1 MAEHPNSFGAR
12 SILET
17 DEGPLICYSL
27 NLLEKA
33 GFSGID
39 RLPYSIRILLENLL
53 RHEDGVLVT
62 SRDIEKMALWGQAGE
77 SAGEVPFMP
86 ARVLL
91 QDFTGVPAIVDL
103 AAMRDAAQRLYG
115 DCSKINPLI
124 PAELVIDHSV
134 QVDVYGSPD
143 AVDRNTEFDYRR
155 NSERYAFL
163 RWGQKSFR
171 NFSVVPPATG
181 ICHQV
186 NLEYLARG
194 VCVGDGPS
202 GPVVYPDTLVGL
214 DSHTTMINGLGV
226 LGWGVGGI
234 EAEAV
239 LLGRPYYLLTP
250 QVIGFKLEGKPARGT
265 TATDL
270 VLTITQLLRKKGVV
284 GKFIEFFGPG
294 VLELSL
300 EDRATIA
307 NMAPEY
313 GATMGFFPVDEKTL
327 RYLRLTGRP
336 EKTLHLVEAYC
347 KTQGLFR
354 SDTAPVPAYSDIVR
368 LDLDAIEPCLAGPK
382 RPQDRVLLKEMKPAF
397 DQFLFESCGAA
408 PRPQG
413 TTALWE
419 IEGGRPSDKEL
430 IETIDD
436 SCAIPQKKGIE
447 ITIGDQPMQIDHGAV
462 VIAAITSCTNT
473 SNPSVL
479 MAAGL
484 LAKKAAEQ
492 GLSVK
497 PWVKTS
503 LAPGSKVAV
512 DYLASAGLL
521 PYLERLNF
529 HPVAFGCTT
538 CIGNSGPLDDAISR
552 AIKDHELIVASVL
565 SGNRNF
571 EGRINP
577 LTRINYLASP
587 PLVVA
592 YAIAGTV
599 DIDFETEPLGKT
611 ENGTPVYL
619 KDIWPS
625 LEEIQKMVA
634 AFNTPDRYQNV
645 YTSVFDGDTKWQS
658 LPTPEHAIY
667 PWDTTSTY
675 IKEPPFFRH
684 TTREAVPVRDVQ
696 GARVLALL
704 DDSVTTDHISPAG
717 AIPVNSPAG
726 KYLIAQNVSPP
737 DFNSYGAR
745 RGNHEVMMRGT
756 FANIRLKNRL
766 VPGVDGGWTLWLPD
780 GEKMAIYDAAM
791 KYRESGTPL
800 IVLAGKEYGTGSSRD
815 WAAKGT
821 LLLGVRAVVARSFER
836 IHRSNLVCMGV
847 LPLQFKP
854 GDSHESLGLT
864 GYETYEITGIA
875 SDLFPGKA
883 LPVIAQNSDG
893 GQIRFQA
900 VARLDSPVEVT
911 YYQHGGIL
919 NYVLRSMAGCSA

>member
-1 MAEHPNSFGAR
+1 MAGHSNSFDTR
-12 SILET
+12 STLTT
-17 DEGPLICYSL
+17 DDGSFTCFSL

-39 RLPYSIRILLENLL
+39 LLPYSIRILLENLL

-62 SRDIEKMALWGQAGE
+62 VRDIEKMILWGQTSE

-115 DCSKINPLI
+115 DSSKINPLI

-134 QVDVYGSPD
+134 QVDVSGSPD
-143 AVDRNTEFDYRR
+143 AAARNSEFDYRR

-194 VCVGDGPS
+194 VCTADSPLGP
-202 GPVVYPDTLVGL
+202 PVAYPDTVVGL

-239 LLGRPYYLLTP
+239 MLGRPYYLLTP
-250 QVIGFKLEGKPARGT
+250 QVIGFCLEGKPAAGT

-270 VLTITQLLRKKGVV
+270 VLTITQILRKKGVV
-284 GKFIEFFGPG
+284 GKFVEFFGPG

-327 RYLRLTGRP
+327 HYLRLTGRP
-336 EKTLHLVEAYC
+336 DSTRRLVEAYC

-354 SDTAPVPAYSDIVR
+354 SDTSPVPVYSDIVR
-368 LDLDAIEPCLAGPK
+368 LNLDSIDPCLAGPK
-382 RPQDRVLLKEMKPAF
+382 RPQDRVLVNNMKTGF
-397 DQFLFESCGAA
+397 NNILLESSSTKSSS
-408 PRPQG
+408 R
-413 TTALWE
+413 
-419 IEGGRPSDKEL
+419 KN
-430 IETIDD
+430 
-436 SCAIPQKKGIE
+436 GIE
-447 ITIGDQPMQIDHGAV
+447 ITLNGVSETIDHGAV

-484 LAKKAAEQ
+484 LAKRAVEL

-503 LAPGSKVAV
+503 LAPGSKVAI

-521 PYLERLNF
+521 PFLERLNF
-529 HPVAFGCTT
+529 YPVAFGCTT
-538 CIGNSGPLDDAISR
+538 CIGNSGPLADAVSQ
-552 AIKDHELIVASVL
+552 AVKDHDLMVASVL

-611 ENGTPVYL
+611 DIGTPVYL
-619 KDIWPS
+619 KDIWPAA
-625 LEEIQKMVA
+625 EDIQEKVA
-634 AFNTPDRYQNV
+634 AFNTPDRYRNA
-645 YTSVFDGDTKWQS
+645 YATVFEGDAEWQS
-658 LPTPEHAIY
+658 LPTPEYALY
-667 PWDTTSTY
+667 PWDAASTY
-675 IKEPPFFRH
+675 IKEPPFFQD
-684 TTREAVPVRDVQ
+684 TTATVAPIQDIQ
-696 GARVLALL
+696 SARVLAVLG
-704 DDSVTTDHISPAG
+704 DSVTTDHISPAG
-717 AIPVNSPAG
+717 VIPAASPAG
-726 KYLIAQNVSPP
+726 KYLISQNVFPS

-756 FANIRLKNRL
+756 FANIRLKNKM
-766 VPGVDGGWTLWLPD
+766 VPGVDGGWTLWMPD
-780 GEKMAIYDAAM
+780 GEKMTIYDAAL
-791 KYRESGTPL
+791 KYRDMNTPL
-800 IVLAGKEYGTGSSRD
+800 LILAGKEYGTGSSRD

-821 LLLGVRAVVARSFER
+821 LLLGIRAVIAESFER

-847 LPLQFKP
+847 LPLQFHP
-854 GDSHESLGLT
+854 GKNHEAIGLT
-864 GYETYEITGIA
+864 GTETYDITGIG
-875 SDLFPGKA
+875 SDLSPGKA
-883 LPVIAQNSDG
+883 LTVIATQPDG
-893 GQIRFQA
+893 RQTRFQ
-900 VARLDSPVEVT
+900 VIARLDSPIEVT

-919 NYVLRSMAGCSA
+919 NYVLRSMA

>member
-1 MAEHPNSFGAR
+1 MAKHPNSFGTR
-12 SILET
+12 SILKT
-17 DEGPLICYSL
+17 DDGPLICYSL
-27 NLLEKA
+27 NLLEQA

-53 RHEDGVLVT
+53 RHEDSVLVT
-62 SRDIEKMALWGQAGE
+62 SSDIEKMALWGHAGE

-134 QVDVYGSPD
+134 QVDVYGSSD

-171 NFSVVPPATG
+171 NFSVVPPSTG

-194 VCVGDGPS
+194 VCVTDSPMGL
-202 GPVVYPDTLVGL
+202 VAYPDTVVGL

-239 LLGRPYYLLTP
+239 MLGRPYYLLTP
-250 QVIGFKLEGKPARGT
+250 QVIGFKLEGKPTRGT
-265 TATDL
+265 TSTDL

-284 GKFIEFFGPG
+284 GKFVEFFGPG

-327 RYLRLTGRP
+327 RYLQLTGRP
-336 EKTLHLVEAYC
+336 EKTCRLVEVYC

-354 SDTAPVPAYSDIVR
+354 SDASQIPVYSDIVT
-368 LDLDAIEPCLAGPK
+368 LDMATIEPCLAGPK
-382 RPQDRVLLKEMKPAF
+382 RPQDRVLLNQMKPG
-397 DQFLFESCGAA
+397 FEKLLLLEKHGSQANHLEM
-408 PRPQG
+408 
-413 TTALWE
+413 TASWE
-419 IEGGRPSDKEL
+419 HEGGCVPTE
-430 IETIDD
+430 EFDD
-436 SCAIPQKKGIE
+436 ARDPAGTPQQNKGIE
-447 ITIGDQPMQIDHGAV
+447 ITLDGTQAKIDHGAV

-473 SNPSVL
+473 SNPSAL

-484 LAKKAAEQ
+484 LAKRAVEQ
-492 GLSVK
+492 GLKIK

-503 LAPGSKVAV
+503 LAPGSKVAL

-521 PYLERLNF
+521 PFLERLNF
-529 HPVAFGCTT
+529 YPVAFGCTT
-538 CIGNSGPLDDAISR
+538 CIGNSGPLGDSISR
-552 AIKDHELIVASVL
+552 AIKDNDLIVASVL

-599 DIDFETEPLGKT
+599 DIHFETESLGKT

-625 LEEIQKMVA
+625 LEEIQELVT
-634 AFNTPDRYQNV
+634 AFNTPDRYRHV
-645 YTSVFDGDTKWQS
+645 YSSVFDGDAKWQS
-658 LPTPEHAIY
+658 LPTPEHSLY
-667 PWDTTSTY
+667 PWEATSTY
-675 IKEPPFFRH
+675 IKEPPFFSH
-684 TTREAVPVRDVQ
+684 TTLEVEPVRDIQ
-696 GARVLALL
+696 GARVLAVL

-717 AIPVNSPAG
+717 GIPANSPAG
-726 KYLIAQNVSPP
+726 KYLIAQNVLPP

-766 VPGVDGGWTLWLPD
+766 VPGVDGGWTLWLPE
-780 GEKMAIYDAAM
+780 GEKMTIYEAAM
-791 KYRESGTPL
+791 KYMEKQTPL

-821 LLLGVRAVVARSFER
+821 QLLGIRAVVAESFER

-864 GYETYEITGIA
+864 GSEIYEIAGIA
-875 SDLFPGKA
+875 SDLFPGKE
-883 LPVIAQNSDG
+883 LQVIAQDSAG
-893 GQIRFQA
+893 GQIRFH
-900 VARLDSPVEVT
+900 VIARLDSPVEVA

-919 NYVLRSMAGCSA
+919 NYVLRGMA